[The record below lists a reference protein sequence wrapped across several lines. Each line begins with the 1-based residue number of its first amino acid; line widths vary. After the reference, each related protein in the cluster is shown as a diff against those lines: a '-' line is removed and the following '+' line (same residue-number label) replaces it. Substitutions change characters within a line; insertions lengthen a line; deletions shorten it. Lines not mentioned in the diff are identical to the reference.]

1 MGLWW
6 KGIAGRGNG
15 KGKGPEAGVCLV
27 PSEQLG
33 RGGHGLTSEAR
44 GGDQGTATLQNLAWG
59 RAPPRKPS
67 IHSRTPEEGDVWGW
81 LPSVS
86 KFPPFPQLLSLH

>member
-33 RGGHGLTSEAR
+33 RGGDKDFE
-44 GGDQGTATLQNLAWG
+44 
-59 RAPPRKPS
+59 
-67 IHSRTPEEGDVWGW
+67 
-81 LPSVS
+81 
-86 KFPPFPQLLSLH
+86 